1 MKYLGI
7 DYGARNIGI
16 AVTDGSGALAFP
28 QCVIP
33 NDTKALAAIVEL
45 IRKEQVGRIVMGDTR
60 ADNGTGNTITPDA
73 ERFAEAL
80 GADTDIPITFASESW
95 SSYEAARYA
104 SGDHHDDSVAAA
116 IILQRYIDMHASDM
130 GDTEVSPDELE

>member
-7 DYGARNIGI
+7 DYGTRNIGI
-16 AVTDGSGALAFP
+16 AVTDASGALAFP

-33 NDTKALAAIVEL
+33 NDKKALAAVVEL
-45 IRKEQVGRIVMGDTR
+45 IQKEQVGRIIMGDTR
-60 ADNGTGNTITPDA
+60 ATNGIGNAVTPDA

-80 GADTDIPITFASESW
+80 GADTDIPVTFASESW

-104 SGDHHDDSVAAA
+104 PGDVHDDSVAAA
-116 IILQRYIDMHASDM
+116 IILQRYIDMHANN
-130 GDTEVSPDELE
+130 DTEVSSDELE